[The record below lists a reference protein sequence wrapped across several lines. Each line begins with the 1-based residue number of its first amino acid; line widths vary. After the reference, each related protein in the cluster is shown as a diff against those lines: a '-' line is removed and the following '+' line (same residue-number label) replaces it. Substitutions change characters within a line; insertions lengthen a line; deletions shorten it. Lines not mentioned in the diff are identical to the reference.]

1 MINLKPF
8 ILLLCFIICL
18 FCSGGSLAEYCLAI
32 PSIIAVSF
40 IFFIANPKENV
51 SILINS
57 IIKLKEFRRLFYFF
71 IWIII
76 SAFVNVMFFKAHI
89 PETILS
95 ITFTY
100 LLAFI
105 SCFIIG
111 FLLIYY
117 FDTKIVIK
125 LFVCALFAIM
135 LFGLVEII
143 LYKISIPLVGKVLFF
158 TSGRAT
164 NLAYKYGLI
173 PRIQSLFQEPSH
185 YGWFLICN
193 LPLTIEISKCRY
205 RIFSNKYTNLILKKS
220 IFPLAILSLLFVKS
234 AINIIFGIVI
244 IALYHLFNLS
254 KKKLIKYFL
263 VSVTIIFL
271 SCIALSFIDLS
282 NTYLYRIIKT
292 IQAFGDFDTFAL
304 VEPSLATRITSYVNM
319 FIIAIKHFI
328 IGTGPG
334 QLKYVFQPQLI
345 HSPLPLT
352 IELQNYYKSLFPGSP
367 NPAIFFKVLV
377 DTGFVGILIFISF
390 ISLIYKKI
398 RHLSQKYSNDF
409 IHSFNKGIFYL
420 FITYCF
426 LAFYDSQLTCHY
438 FWLLFG
444 AMSGFYYKYCWNLKR
459 QTDG

>member
-135 LFGLVEII
+135 LFGLVEIS
-143 LYKISIPLVGKVLFF
+143 YTKS
-158 TSGRAT
+158 
-164 NLAYKYGLI
+164 
-173 PRIQSLFQEPSH
+173 Q
-185 YGWFLICN
+185 FLW
-193 LPLTIEISKCRY
+193 LEK
-205 RIFSNKYTNLILKKS
+205 F
-220 IFPLAILSLLFVKS
+220 
-234 AINIIFGIVI
+234 
-244 IALYHLFNLS
+244 
-254 KKKLIKYFL
+254 YFL
-263 VSVTIIFL
+263 H
-271 SCIALSFIDLS
+271 
-282 NTYLYRIIKT
+282 
-292 IQAFGDFDTFAL
+292 Q
-304 VEPSLATRITSYVNM
+304 EE
-319 FIIAIKHFI
+319 
-328 IGTGPG
+328 
-334 QLKYVFQPQLI
+334 QP
-345 HSPLPLT
+345 T
-352 IELQNYYKSLFPGSP
+352 
-367 NPAIFFKVLV
+367 
-377 DTGFVGILIFISF
+377 
-390 ISLIYKKI
+390 
-398 RHLSQKYSNDF
+398 
-409 IHSFNKGIFYL
+409 
-420 FITYCF
+420 
-426 LAFYDSQLTCHY
+426 
-438 FWLLFG
+438 
-444 AMSGFYYKYCWNLKR
+444 
-459 QTDG
+459 